1 MIKRSADG
9 TLPVFNRFGKVGE
22 FVSVIANAMQNW
34 NDNTQITLPGYRD
47 RMVTVYLGKDEG
59 GLNLDM
65 PATTLERLRL
75 RGAAA
80 GKLISDRFEKA
91 SVLDPT
97 LRELGWETHR
107 WLRFRNSMG
116 LIRSY
121 LQLFQRSMRSPELPD
136 VTYGK
141 LCEADARIPVHSYS
155 IAAAER
161 QNISDL
167 ASELVDLGSQ
177 LEAKAEIA
185 ARLPRPL
192 PHLVVRASLKA

>member
-1 MIKRSADG
+1 
-9 TLPVFNRFGKVGE
+9 
-22 FVSVIANAMQNW
+22 
-34 NDNTQITLPGYRD
+34 
-47 RMVTVYLGKDEG
+47 
-59 GLNLDM
+59 
-65 PATTLERLRL
+65 
-75 RGAAA
+75 
-80 GKLISDRFEKA
+80 
-91 SVLDPT
+91 
-97 LRELGWETHR
+97 
-107 WLRFRNSMG
+107 
-116 LIRSY
+116 
-121 LQLFQRSMRSPELPD
+121 MRSPELPD
-136 VTYGK
+136 VTHGK